1 MNKYIFVFLFCL
13 TGVIRVSA
21 QSEFTVAYIEQ
32 YKKIAIQEMKRTG
45 IPASITLAQGIL
57 ESNSGESNLAKNS
70 NNHFGI
76 KCKLDWKGE
85 TTFQDDDTKQECFR
99 VYPNAK
105 ASYKDHS
112 DFLKTRPNY
121 APLFQ
126 LDPVDDSAW
135 AYGLKKAGYAT
146 ASDYARRILKVI
158 DDYELSQYNFPE
170 LDNEDS
176 SVAVADTKKE
186 ITIIPVVLKDTVP
199 VAHIIETAS
208 VDNLVLNK
216 AAMTTS
222 VKDTLIIAKDALIAI
237 KDTLTIVNDNIQLSK
252 VKGIASSVSNSDAL
266 PIMNGIGNTPKDT
279 TSHVLFAI
287 NKKRAYNY
295 PKDKFK
301 INQVPV
307 IWAKTGSSYLEIAQ
321 THHISL
327 YKLFAFNDLVEA
339 DVVEK
344 DQLVFLATKR
354 KEGNKSVHVVKQV
367 ETLYEI
373 SQDEAI
379 QLSYL
384 KSYNKILSSPTLK
397 VGTIVLLF
405 KPKDTKQT
413 GNNNGFSIK
422 EDLNSLKNMF
432 KRKK

>member
-1 MNKYIFVFLFCL
+1 MNKYIFFLLFC
-13 TGVIRVSA
+13 TIGAIRVAA

-57 ESNSGESNLAKNS
+57 ESNSGESNLAKKS

-112 DFLKTRPNY
+112 DFLKNRPNY

-146 ASDYARRILKVI
+146 ANDYARKILKVI

-170 LDNEDS
+170 LDDEDS
-176 SVAVADTKKE
+176 LTVVTKTEATPE
-186 ITIIPVVLKDTVP
+186 IK
-199 VAHIIETAS
+199 
-208 VDNLVLNK
+208 
-216 AAMTTS
+216 
-222 VKDTLIIAKDALIAI
+222 KDTLVALKD
-237 KDTLTIVNDNIQLSK
+237 DNIQLSK
-252 VKGIASSVSNSDAL
+252 VNGIATASSSNTAL
-266 PIMNGIGNTPKDT
+266 PAMNGIGKTPKDT
-279 TSHVLFAI
+279 TTEVLFAI
-287 NKKRAYNY
+287 TKKRSYHY

-307 IWAKTGSSYLEIAQ
+307 IWAKAGSSYLEIAQ

-327 YKLFAFNDLVEA
+327 YKLFEYNDITEA
-339 DVVEK
+339 DIVEK
-344 DQLVFLATKR
+344 DQLVFLAQKR
-354 KEGNKSVHVVKQV
+354 KEGNKSVHIVKET

-384 KSYNKILSSPTLK
+384 KSYNKILNTPILK

-405 KPKDTKQT
+405 KPKDNKQAG
-413 GNNNGFSIK
+413 GNNGLSIK
-422 EDLNSLKNMF
+422 EDLNALKNIF

>member
-1 MNKYIFVFLFCL
+1 MNKYIFLLLFCIIG
-13 TGVIRVSA
+13 TIRVSA

-32 YKKIAIQEMKRTG
+32 YKKIAMQEMKRTG

-57 ESNSGESNLAKNS
+57 ESNSGESNLAKKS

-146 ASDYARRILKVI
+146 ANDYARKILKVI

-170 LDNEDS
+170 LEIEDS
-176 SVAVADTKKE
+176 LEVVAAAKKE
-186 ITIIPVVLKDTVP
+186 IINPPVFIKDTANIDSLLFKNATISAVNKDSLTMFKDIAIVVKDTV
-199 VAHIIETAS
+199 
-208 VDNLVLNK
+208 
-216 AAMTTS
+216 
-222 VKDTLIIAKDALIAI
+222 
-237 KDTLTIVNDNIQLSK
+237 QLSK
-252 VKGIASSVSNSDAL
+252 VNGIANTKATNTVLPTMNS
-266 PIMNGIGNTPKDT
+266 IGSDPKDST
-279 TSHVLFAI
+279 TEVLFTFT
-287 NKKRAYNY
+287 KKRSYNY

-307 IWAKTGSSYLEIAQ
+307 IWAKAGSSYLEIAQ
-321 THHISL
+321 THKLSL
-327 YKLFAFNDLVEA
+327 YKIFIYNDINESNI
-339 DVVEK
+339 VEK
-344 DQLVFLATKR
+344 DQLVFLAPKK
-354 KEGNKSVHVVKQV
+354 KEGKNSVHIAKQN

-373 SQDEAI
+373 SQNEAI
-379 QLSYL
+379 QLSFL
-384 KSYNKILSSPTLK
+384 KSYNKIISSSILK
-397 VGTIVLLF
+397 EGTIVLLF
-405 KPKDTKQT
+405 KPKETKQA
-413 GNNNGFSIK
+413 GSFKEFSFNV
-422 EDLNSLKNMF
+422 EFNFLKKLFN
-432 KRKK
+432 KKK

>member
-1 MNKYIFVFLFCL
+1 MNKYIFVFLFCI

-57 ESNSGESNLAKNS
+57 ESNSGESNLAKKS

-146 ASDYARRILKVI
+146 ASDYARKILKVI

-176 SVAVADTKKE
+176 LDRVENLVHNQAATPAA
-186 ITIIPVVLKDTVP
+186 IKDTV
-199 VAHIIETAS
+199 
-208 VDNLVLNK
+208 
-216 AAMTTS
+216 
-222 VKDTLIIAKDALIAI
+222 IIAKDTTITIKETAKLF
-237 KDTLTIVNDNIQLSK
+237 KDTTIIVNDNIQLSR
-252 VKGIASSVSNSDAL
+252 VNGIATSVSNNAVL
-266 PIMNGIGNTPKDT
+266 PTMNGIDNTPKDT

-301 INQVPV
+301 INQVSV
-307 IWAKTGSSYLEIAQ
+307 IWAKAGSSYLEIAQ

-327 YKLFAFNDLVEA
+327 YKLFEFNDLVEA
-339 DVVEK
+339 DIVEK
-344 DQLVFLATKR
+344 DQLVFLAPKR
-354 KEGNKSVHVVKQV
+354 KEGNKSVHVVKQI

-379 QLSYL
+379 QLNYL
-384 KSYNKILSSPTLK
+384 KSYNKLLSTPTLK

-422 EDLNSLKNMF
+422 EDLNSLKNIF
-432 KRKK
+432 KKKK

>member
-1 MNKYIFVFLFCL
+1 MNKYIFVFLFCII
-13 TGVIRVSA
+13 GAIRVVA
-21 QSEFTVAYIEQ
+21 QSEFTVVYIEQ
-32 YKKIAIQEMKRTG
+32 YKKIAVQEMKRTG

-57 ESNSGESNLAKNS
+57 ESNSGESNLAKKS

-85 TTFQDDDTKQECFR
+85 TTFQDDDSKQECFR

-112 DFLKTRPNY
+112 DFLKSRPNY
-121 APLFQ
+121 APLFL

-146 ASDYARRILKVI
+146 ASDYARKIIKVI

-170 LDNEDS
+170 LDVEDS
-176 SVAVADTKKE
+176 LEAAATAKKE
-186 ITIIPVVLKDTVP
+186 IAIIPVVFKDTIPIVP
-199 VAHIIETAS
+199 VIDTIATKAS
-208 VDNLVLNK
+208 IDSLVSNK
-216 AAMTTS
+216 AILTS
-222 VKDTLIIAKDALIAI
+222 IS
-237 KDTLTIVNDNIQLSK
+237 KDTLTVIKDNTIVIEDTVQLSK
-252 VKGIASSVSNSDAL
+252 VNGIANATATNTVLPSMNS
-266 PIMNGIGNTPKDT
+266 IGSIPKDT
-279 TSHVLFAI
+279 TSQVLFSI
-287 NKKRAYNY
+287 TKKRSYHY

-321 THHISL
+321 THRLSL
-327 YKLFAFNDLVEA
+327 YKLFAFNDLTEA
-339 DVVEK
+339 DIVEK
-344 DQLVFLATKR
+344 DQLVFLAPKR

-397 VGTIVLLF
+397 EGTIVLLF
-405 KPKDTKQT
+405 KPKDNKQA
-413 GNNNGFSIK
+413 GGLNAIK
-422 EDLNSLKNMF
+422 SLF
-432 KRKK
+432 IRKQ

>member
-1 MNKYIFVFLFCL
+1 MNKYIFVFLFCII
-13 TGVIRVSA
+13 GAIRVVA
-21 QSEFTVAYIEQ
+21 QSEFTVVYIEQ
-32 YKKIAIQEMKRTG
+32 YKKIAVQEMKRTG

-57 ESNSGESNLAKNS
+57 ESNSGESNLAKKS

-85 TTFQDDDTKQECFR
+85 TTFQDDDSKQECFR

-112 DFLKTRPNY
+112 DFLKSRPNY
-121 APLFQ
+121 APLFL

-146 ASDYARRILKVI
+146 VSDYARKIIKVI

-170 LDNEDS
+170 LDVEDS
-176 SVAVADTKKE
+176 LEAAATAKKE
-186 ITIIPVVLKDTVP
+186 IAIIPVVFKDTIPIVP
-199 VAHIIETAS
+199 VIDTIATKAS
-208 VDNLVLNK
+208 IDSLVSNK
-216 AAMTTS
+216 AIMTS
-222 VKDTLIIAKDALIAI
+222 IS
-237 KDTLTIVNDNIQLSK
+237 KDTLTVIKYNTIVIEDTVQLSK
-252 VKGIASSVSNSDAL
+252 VNGIANATATNTVLPSMNS
-266 PIMNGIGNTPKDT
+266 IGSIPKDT
-279 TSHVLFAI
+279 TSQVLFSI
-287 NKKRAYNY
+287 TKKRSYHY

-321 THHISL
+321 THRLSL
-327 YKLFAFNDLVEA
+327 YKLFAFNDLTEA
-339 DVVEK
+339 DIVEK
-344 DQLVFLATKR
+344 DQLVFLAPKR

-397 VGTIVLLF
+397 EGTIVLLF
-405 KPKDTKQT
+405 KPKDNKQA
-413 GNNNGFSIK
+413 GGLNAIK
-422 EDLNSLKNMF
+422 SLF
-432 KRKK
+432 IRKQ

>member
-57 ESNSGESNLAKNS
+57 ESNSGESTLAKKS

-146 ASDYARRILKVI
+146 ASDYARKILKVI

-176 SVAVADTKKE
+176 VDASTDTKKE
-186 ITIIPVVLKDTVP
+186 MAITPVVLKDTVP
-199 VAHIIETAS
+199 STNIIKTAS
-208 VDNLVLNK
+208 VDNLVSNK

-222 VKDTLIIAKDALIAI
+222 VTDTLIIATDTVIAI
-237 KDTLTIVNDNIQLSK
+237 KDTLKVVNDNIQLSR
-252 VKGIASSVSNSDAL
+252 VNGIAASVSNNTVL
-266 PIMNGIGNTPKDT
+266 PTMNGIGNTPKDT

-301 INQVPV
+301 INQVSV
-307 IWAKTGSSYLEIAQ
+307 IWAKAGSSYLEIAQ
-321 THHISL
+321 THHIAL
-327 YKLFAFNDLVEA
+327 YKLFEFNDLIEA
-339 DVVEK
+339 DIVEK
-344 DQLVFLATKR
+344 DQLVFLAPKR

-384 KSYNKILSSPTLK
+384 KSYNKILSTPTLK

-405 KPKDTKQT
+405 KPKDTNQVGT
-413 GNNNGFSIK
+413 LNGLSIK
-422 EDLNSLKNMF
+422 EDIKSLKNIF

>member
-1 MNKYIFVFLFCL
+1 MNKYIFVFLFCMI
-13 TGVIRVSA
+13 GAIRVVA
-21 QSEFTVAYIEQ
+21 QSEFTVVYIEQ
-32 YKKIAIQEMKRTG
+32 YKKIAVQEMKRTG

-57 ESNSGESNLAKNS
+57 ESNSGESNLAKKS

-85 TTFQDDDTKQECFR
+85 TTFQDDDSKQECFR

-112 DFLKTRPNY
+112 DFLKSRPNY
-121 APLFQ
+121 APLFL

-146 ASDYARRILKVI
+146 VSDYARKIIKVI

-170 LDNEDS
+170 LDVEDS
-176 SVAVADTKKE
+176 LEAAATAKKE
-186 ITIIPVVLKDTVP
+186 IAIIPVVFKDTIPIVP
-199 VAHIIETAS
+199 VIDTIATKAS
-208 VDNLVLNK
+208 IDSLVSNK
-216 AAMTTS
+216 AIMTS
-222 VKDTLIIAKDALIAI
+222 IS
-237 KDTLTIVNDNIQLSK
+237 KDTLTVIKYNTIVIEDTVQLSK
-252 VKGIASSVSNSDAL
+252 VNGIANATATNTVLPSMNS
-266 PIMNGIGNTPKDT
+266 IGSIPKDT
-279 TSHVLFAI
+279 TSQVLFSI
-287 NKKRAYNY
+287 TKKRSYHY

-321 THHISL
+321 THRLSL
-327 YKLFAFNDLVEA
+327 YKLFAFNDLTEA
-339 DVVEK
+339 DIVEK
-344 DQLVFLATKR
+344 DQLVFLAPKR

-397 VGTIVLLF
+397 EGTIVLLF
-405 KPKDTKQT
+405 KPKDNKQA
-413 GNNNGFSIK
+413 GGLNAIK
-422 EDLNSLKNMF
+422 SLF
-432 KRKK
+432 IRKQ

>member
-1 MNKYIFVFLFCL
+1 MNKYIFVFLFCMI
-13 TGVIRVSA
+13 GAIRVVA
-21 QSEFTVAYIEQ
+21 QSEFTVVYIEQ
-32 YKKIAIQEMKRTG
+32 YKKIAVQEMKRTG

-57 ESNSGESNLAKNS
+57 ESNSGESNLAKKS

-85 TTFQDDDTKQECFR
+85 TTFQDDDSKQECFR
-99 VYPNAK
+99 VYQNAK

-112 DFLKTRPNY
+112 DFLKSRPNY
-121 APLFQ
+121 APLFL

-146 ASDYARRILKVI
+146 VSDYARKIIKVI

-170 LDNEDS
+170 LDVEDS
-176 SVAVADTKKE
+176 LEAAATAKKE
-186 ITIIPVVLKDTVP
+186 IAIIPVVFKDTIPIVP
-199 VAHIIETAS
+199 VIDTIATKAS
-208 VDNLVLNK
+208 IDSLVSNK
-216 AAMTTS
+216 AILTS
-222 VKDTLIIAKDALIAI
+222 IS
-237 KDTLTIVNDNIQLSK
+237 KDTLTVIKDNTIVIEDTVQLSK
-252 VKGIASSVSNSDAL
+252 VNGIANATATNTVLPSMNS
-266 PIMNGIGNTPKDT
+266 IGSIPKDT
-279 TSHVLFAI
+279 TSQVLFSI
-287 NKKRAYNY
+287 TKKRSYHY

-321 THHISL
+321 THRLSL
-327 YKLFAFNDLVEA
+327 YKLFAFNDLTEA
-339 DVVEK
+339 DIVEK
-344 DQLVFLATKR
+344 DQLVFLAPKR

-397 VGTIVLLF
+397 EGTIVLLF
-405 KPKDTKQT
+405 KPKDNKQA
-413 GNNNGFSIK
+413 GGLNAIK
-422 EDLNSLKNMF
+422 SLF
-432 KRKK
+432 IRKQ

>member
-1 MNKYIFVFLFCL
+1 MNKYIFVFLFCII
-13 TGVIRVSA
+13 GAIRVVA
-21 QSEFTVAYIEQ
+21 QSEFTVVYIEQ
-32 YKKIAIQEMKRTG
+32 YKKIAVQEMKRTG

-57 ESNSGESNLAKNS
+57 ESNSGESNLAKKS

-85 TTFQDDDTKQECFR
+85 TTFQDDDSKQECFR

-112 DFLKTRPNY
+112 DFLKSRPNY
-121 APLFQ
+121 APLFL

-146 ASDYARRILKVI
+146 VSDYARKIIKVI

-170 LDNEDS
+170 LDVEDS
-176 SVAVADTKKE
+176 LEAAATAKKE
-186 ITIIPVVLKDTVP
+186 IAIIPVVFKDTIPIVP
-199 VAHIIETAS
+199 VIDTIATKAS
-208 VDNLVLNK
+208 IDSLVSNK
-216 AAMTTS
+216 AIMTS
-222 VKDTLIIAKDALIAI
+222 IS
-237 KDTLTIVNDNIQLSK
+237 KDTLTVIKDNTIVIEDTVQLSK
-252 VKGIASSVSNSDAL
+252 VNGIANATATNTVLPSMNS
-266 PIMNGIGNTPKDT
+266 IGSIPKDT
-279 TSHVLFAI
+279 TSQVLFSI
-287 NKKRAYNY
+287 TKKRSYHY

-321 THHISL
+321 THRLSL
-327 YKLFAFNDLVEA
+327 YKLFAFNDLTEA
-339 DVVEK
+339 DIVEK
-344 DQLVFLATKR
+344 DQLVFLAPKR

-397 VGTIVLLF
+397 EGTIVLLF
-405 KPKDTKQT
+405 KPKDNKQA
-413 GNNNGFSIK
+413 GGLNAIK
-422 EDLNSLKNMF
+422 SLF
-432 KRKK
+432 IRKQ

>member
-1 MNKYIFVFLFCL
+1 MNKYIFVFLFCMI
-13 TGVIRVSA
+13 GAIRVVA
-21 QSEFTVAYIEQ
+21 QSEFTVVYIEQ
-32 YKKIAIQEMKRTG
+32 YKKIAVQEMKRTG

-57 ESNSGESNLAKNS
+57 ESNSGESNLAKKS

-85 TTFQDDDTKQECFR
+85 TTFQDDDSKQECFR

-112 DFLKTRPNY
+112 DFLKSRPNY
-121 APLFQ
+121 APLFL

-146 ASDYARRILKVI
+146 VSDYARKIIKVI

-170 LDNEDS
+170 LDVEDS
-176 SVAVADTKKE
+176 LEAAATAKKE
-186 ITIIPVVLKDTVP
+186 IAIIPVVFKDTIPIVP
-199 VAHIIETAS
+199 VIDTIATKAS
-208 VDNLVLNK
+208 IDSLVSNK
-216 AAMTTS
+216 AIMTS
-222 VKDTLIIAKDALIAI
+222 IS
-237 KDTLTIVNDNIQLSK
+237 KDTLTVIKDNTIVIEDTVQLSK
-252 VKGIASSVSNSDAL
+252 VNGIANATATNTVLPSMNS
-266 PIMNGIGNTPKDT
+266 IGSIPKDT
-279 TSHVLFAI
+279 TSQVLFSI
-287 NKKRAYNY
+287 TKKRSYHY

-321 THHISL
+321 THRLSL
-327 YKLFAFNDLVEA
+327 YKLFAFNDLTEA
-339 DVVEK
+339 DIVEK
-344 DQLVFLATKR
+344 DQLVFLAPKR

-397 VGTIVLLF
+397 EGTIVLLF
-405 KPKDTKQT
+405 KPKDNKQA
-413 GNNNGFSIK
+413 GGLNAIK
-422 EDLNSLKNMF
+422 SLF
-432 KRKK
+432 IRKQ

>member
-1 MNKYIFVFLFCL
+1 MNKYIFVFLFCII
-13 TGVIRVSA
+13 GAIRVVA
-21 QSEFTVAYIEQ
+21 QSEFTVVYIEQ
-32 YKKIAIQEMKRTG
+32 YKKIAVQEMKRTG

-57 ESNSGESNLAKNS
+57 ESNSGESNLAKKS

-85 TTFQDDDTKQECFR
+85 TTFQDDDSKQECFR

-112 DFLKTRPNY
+112 DFLKSRPNY
-121 APLFQ
+121 APLFL

-146 ASDYARRILKVI
+146 ASDYARKIIKVI

-170 LDNEDS
+170 LDVEDS
-176 SVAVADTKKE
+176 LEAAATAKKE
-186 ITIIPVVLKDTVP
+186 IAIIPVVFKDTIPIVP
-199 VAHIIETAS
+199 IIDTIATKAS
-208 VDNLVLNK
+208 IDSLVSNK
-216 AAMTTS
+216 AIMTS
-222 VKDTLIIAKDALIAI
+222 IS
-237 KDTLTIVNDNIQLSK
+237 KDTLTVIKDNTIVIEDTVQLSK
-252 VKGIASSVSNSDAL
+252 VNGIANATATNTVLPSMNS
-266 PIMNGIGNTPKDT
+266 IGSIPKDT
-279 TSHVLFAI
+279 TSQVLFSI
-287 NKKRAYNY
+287 TKKRSYHY

-321 THHISL
+321 THRLSL
-327 YKLFAFNDLVEA
+327 YKLFAFNDLTEA
-339 DVVEK
+339 DIVEK
-344 DQLVFLATKR
+344 DQLVFLAPKR

-397 VGTIVLLF
+397 EGTIVLLF
-405 KPKDTKQT
+405 KPKDNKQA
-413 GNNNGFSIK
+413 GGLNAIK
-422 EDLNSLKNMF
+422 SLF
-432 KRKK
+432 IRKQ

>member
-1 MNKYIFVFLFCL
+1 MNKYIFVFLFCII
-13 TGVIRVSA
+13 GAIRVVA
-21 QSEFTVAYIEQ
+21 QSEFTVVYIEQ
-32 YKKIAIQEMKRTG
+32 YKKIAVQEMKRTG

-57 ESNSGESNLAKNS
+57 ESNSGESNLAKKS

-85 TTFQDDDTKQECFR
+85 TTFQDDDSKQECFR

-112 DFLKTRPNY
+112 DFLKSRPNY
-121 APLFQ
+121 APLFL

-146 ASDYARRILKVI
+146 ASDYARKIIKVI

-170 LDNEDS
+170 LDVEDS
-176 SVAVADTKKE
+176 LEAAATAKKE
-186 ITIIPVVLKDTVP
+186 IAIIPVVFKDTIPIVP
-199 VAHIIETAS
+199 VIDTIATKAS
-208 VDNLVLNK
+208 IDSLVSNK
-216 AAMTTS
+216 AIMTS
-222 VKDTLIIAKDALIAI
+222 IS
-237 KDTLTIVNDNIQLSK
+237 KDTLTVIKYNTIVIEDTVQLSK
-252 VKGIASSVSNSDAL
+252 VNGIANATATNTVLPSMNS
-266 PIMNGIGNTPKDT
+266 IGSIPKDT
-279 TSHVLFAI
+279 TSQVLFSI
-287 NKKRAYNY
+287 TKKRSYHY

-321 THHISL
+321 THRLSL
-327 YKLFAFNDLVEA
+327 YKLFAFNDLTEA
-339 DVVEK
+339 DIVEK
-344 DQLVFLATKR
+344 DQLVFLAPKR

-397 VGTIVLLF
+397 EGTIVLLF
-405 KPKDTKQT
+405 KPKDNKQA
-413 GNNNGFSIK
+413 GGLNAIK
-422 EDLNSLKNMF
+422 SLF
-432 KRKK
+432 IRKQ

>member
-1 MNKYIFVFLFCL
+1 MNKYIFVFLFCII
-13 TGVIRVSA
+13 GAIRVVA
-21 QSEFTVAYIEQ
+21 QSEFTVVYIEQ
-32 YKKIAIQEMKRTG
+32 YKKIAVQEMKRTG

-57 ESNSGESNLAKNS
+57 ESNSGESNLAKKS

-85 TTFQDDDTKQECFR
+85 TTFQDDDSKQECFR

-112 DFLKTRPNY
+112 DFLKSRPNY
-121 APLFQ
+121 APLFL

-146 ASDYARRILKVI
+146 VSDYARKIIKVI

-170 LDNEDS
+170 LDVEDS
-176 SVAVADTKKE
+176 LEAAATAKKE
-186 ITIIPVVLKDTVP
+186 IAIIPVVFKDTIPIVP
-199 VAHIIETAS
+199 VIDTIATKAS
-208 VDNLVLNK
+208 IDSLVSNK
-216 AAMTTS
+216 AILTS
-222 VKDTLIIAKDALIAI
+222 IS
-237 KDTLTIVNDNIQLSK
+237 KDTLTVIKDNTIVIEDTVQLSK
-252 VKGIASSVSNSDAL
+252 VNGIANATATNTVLPSMNS
-266 PIMNGIGNTPKDT
+266 IGSIPKDT
-279 TSHVLFAI
+279 TSQVLFSI
-287 NKKRAYNY
+287 TKKRSYHY

-321 THHISL
+321 THRLSL
-327 YKLFAFNDLVEA
+327 YKLFAFNDLTEA
-339 DVVEK
+339 DIVEK
-344 DQLVFLATKR
+344 DQLVFLAPKR

-397 VGTIVLLF
+397 EGTIVLLF
-405 KPKDTKQT
+405 KPKDNKQA
-413 GNNNGFSIK
+413 GGLNAIK
-422 EDLNSLKNMF
+422 SLF
-432 KRKK
+432 IRKQ